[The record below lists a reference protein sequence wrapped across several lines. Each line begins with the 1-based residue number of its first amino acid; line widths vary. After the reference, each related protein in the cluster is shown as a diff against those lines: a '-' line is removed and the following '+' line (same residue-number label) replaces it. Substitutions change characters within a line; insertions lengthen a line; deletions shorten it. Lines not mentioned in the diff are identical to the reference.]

1 MVGHQGRD
9 RRSSRKC
16 CSPKEIDGMITSFN
30 SLIRKHQ
37 KQLIVVLTGLA
48 MFSFI
53 FLDPSM
59 TGSGGSL
66 PLPLATMLVAAVCG
80 GGMWFIGYPRGKGVE
95 FAGWGALVGAVVAVF
110 SLRSAGEVPVVATNA
125 HNYSAQ
131 DMQQLANDRQIANR
145 FAFLAGQKSGSRMA
159 AGFGD
164 TSERSL
170 VMKDL
175 LHREAEKMGLKLGDA
190 AVNEWITQ
198 ITNDA
203 LSKADYRS
211 ILRELMVGEAKL
223 FEILGDELEAQMAF
237 QLSTPSAAAVS
248 RQSRQG
254 WMLQT
259 PEKYYEYHKM
269 LNQRERL
276 RVIELPVSEF
286 VSQVP
291 DPTDG
296 QLLAFFDQHKA
307 TPPSPDGTPGFLQPR
322 KVQLAYLVADF
333 ETNYERYESLA
344 AQPTEEDVIAYY
356 EANKERYRIRSIP
369 DFPEFPGGDAEAPAD
384 AMSPANQ
391 PAVEAPV
398 LPAPDASSP
407 ATPEPEK
414 ADAEKPAN
422 EKPAEEPKSEP
433 KAPAAEAPAPAGQ
446 AAIFEQPANDAAAAA
461 PAADEAAKP
470 EGEAKPAAEAP
481 AEQKP
486 AAEAPASE
494 KPAAP
499 ADAPA
504 QPAADPAIELPAP
517 AAAMPEIT
525 PEEPKYQELD
535 TALQLEIREEL
546 LKARAFEKAQEA
558 ANAAVAF
565 MQNLA
570 DEYLYAE
577 SDESRKKLADQF
589 PGKLKDY
596 AAEHGLRYEETSLL
610 TQQQLIISTDYTIGS
625 AVDPASLGDP
635 RGGTTVALR
644 AFESELLF
652 QPMRAD
658 SQLKR
663 QAYAYWKVQDVSQRT
678 PALDDVRAE
687 VVEGW
692 KFDQARSLAKSRAE
706 QLAKLV
712 EGAGTDWSAALAGE
726 TLAGEGT
733 PAVTVRESSPF
744 TWVSRPLT
752 VPQQTFTTGGEIQL
766 SNIDAV
772 PQVGSDF
779 MRKVFDEMKPLDVAV
794 VANQPRSAFYVV
806 QPFDRDGSGDTPTD
820 EIATAAMRQQFLEDG
835 RKDPSGLFGRVLVIP
850 QFGPFPMLTPYD
862 TLSMEPQQQVERAW
876 LEEFERKYA
885 IAWPEANPDIAPD
898 ALEE

>member
-1 MVGHQGRD
+1 
-9 RRSSRKC
+9 
-16 CSPKEIDGMITSFN
+16 MITSFN

-59 TGSGGSL
+59 TGSGGGL
-66 PLPLATMLVAAVCG
+66 PLPLAVMLVAAVCA
-80 GGMWFIGYPRGKGVE
+80 GGMWFIGYPRGKGME

-110 SLRSAGEVPVVATNA
+110 SLRSSGEVPVVATNA
-125 HNYSAQ
+125 HNYTAQ
-131 DMQQLANDRQIANR
+131 DMQRLANERQIANR

-175 LHREAEKMGLKLGDA
+175 LHREAESMGLKLGDA

-203 LSKADYRS
+203 LSKADYRG

-286 VSQVP
+286 VKQVP

-296 QLLAFFDQHKA
+296 QLLAFFDQHKG
-307 TPPSPDGTPGFLQPR
+307 TPPGPDGTPGFLQPR

-333 ETNYERYESLA
+333 ETNYEHYESLA
-344 AQPTEEDVIAYY
+344 AQPTEEDVVAYY

-369 DFPEFPGGDAEAPAD
+369 DFPEFPSGDTEAPAD

-391 PAVEAPV
+391 PGVEAPV
-398 LPAPDASSP
+398 LPAPDATSP
-407 ATPEPEK
+407 ATPESDAEK

-422 EKPAEEPKSEP
+422 EKPADEKSDAEKPTEEPKGSAE
-433 KAPAAEAPAPAGQ
+433 EAPAPAGQ
-446 AAIFEQPANDAAAAA
+446 AAIFEQPANDAAAEPA
-461 PAADEAAKP
+461 PAADEP
-470 EGEAKPAAEAP
+470 AKPAAEAP
-481 AEQKP
+481 AEEKP

-494 KPAAP
+494 KPAEST
-499 ADAPA
+499 DAPA
-504 QPAADPAIELPAP
+504 QPGADPAIELPAP
-517 AAAMPEIT
+517 AAALPEIK

-535 TALQLEIREEL
+535 TALQLEIREQL
-546 LKARAFEKAQEA
+546 LKERAFEKAQEA

-577 SDESRKKLADQF
+577 SDKAREALAKQF
-589 PGKLKDY
+589 PAKLKDY

-663 QAYAYWKVQDVSQRT
+663 QAYAYWKVQDVNQRV

-687 VVEGW
+687 VVESW

-712 EGAGTDWSAALAGE
+712 EGAGTDWAAALAGE
-726 TLAGEGT
+726 TVAGEGT

-772 PQVGSDF
+772 PQVGGDF

-794 VANQPRSAFYVV
+794 LPNQPRSAFYVV

-820 EIATAAMRQQFLEDG
+820 EIAIAAMRQQFLEEG
-835 RKDPSGLFGRVLVIP
+835 RQDPSRLFGRVLVIP

-885 IAWPEANPDIAPD
+885 IAWPAANPDVAPD
-898 ALEE
+898 ALE

>member
-1 MVGHQGRD
+1 
-9 RRSSRKC
+9 
-16 CSPKEIDGMITSFN
+16 MITSFN
-30 SLIRKHQ
+30 TLIRKHQ

-59 TGSGGSL
+59 TGSGGGL
-66 PLPLATMLVAAVCG
+66 PLPLAVMLVAAVCG
-80 GGMWFIGYPRGKGVE
+80 GGMWFVGYPRGKGME
-95 FAGWGALVGAVVAVF
+95 FAGWGALVGAVIAVF
-110 SLRSAGEVPVVATNA
+110 SLRSVGETPVVATSA

-131 DMQQLANDRQIANR
+131 DLQQLANDRQIANR

-175 LHREAEKMGLKLGDA
+175 LHREAESMGLKLGDQ

-203 LSKADYRS
+203 LGKGDYRE
-211 ILRELMVGEAKL
+211 ILRELMVGEARL
-223 FEILGDELEAQMAF
+223 FDILAAELEAQMAF

-276 RVIELPVSEF
+276 RVIEVPVSEF
-286 VSQVP
+286 VKQVP

-296 QLLAFFDQHKA
+296 QLLAFFDQHKG
-307 TPPSPDGTPGFLQPR
+307 TLPGPDGTPGFLQPR

-333 ETNYERYESLA
+333 ETNYERYEGLA
-344 AQPTEEDVIAYY
+344 AQPTDEDVVAYY

-369 DFPEFPGGDAEAPAD
+369 DFPEFPGGDADAPAD

-391 PAVEAPV
+391 PGLEAPV
-398 LPAPDASSP
+398 LPAPDANAP
-407 ATPEPEK
+407 AAPEGDAEK
-414 ADAEKPAN
+414 ADAEKPVN
-422 EKPAEEPKSEP
+422 EKSDSEKPAEEPKAE
-433 KAPAAEAPAPAGQ
+433 KDPAAEAPAPSGQ
-446 AAIFEQPANDAAAAA
+446 AAIFEQPANDAAAEPA
-461 PAADEAAKP
+461 PAADEP
-470 EGEAKPAAEAP
+470 AKPAAEAP
-481 AEQKP
+481 AEEKPAPEKP
-486 AAEAPASE
+486 AAESPASE

-499 ADAPA
+499 ADTPA

-517 AAAMPEIT
+517 APAMPEVT

-535 TALQLEIREEL
+535 EALKLEIREQL
-546 LKARAFEKAQEA
+546 LKERAFEKAQEA
-558 ANAAVAF
+558 ANAAAAF

-577 SDESRKKLADQF
+577 SEEARKALAEQF
-589 PGKLKDY
+589 ETKLKDY
-596 AAEHGLRYEETSLL
+596 AAEHGLRYEQTDLL
-610 TQQQLIISTDYTIGS
+610 TQQQLIISTDYTIGA

-644 AFESELLF
+644 AFESSLLY

-663 QAYAYWKVQDVSQRT
+663 QSYAYWKIQDVNQRT
-678 PALDDVRAE
+678 PELDEVRAE

-692 KFDQARSLAKSRAE
+692 KFDQARSLAKARAE

-712 EGAGTDWSAALAGE
+712 EGAGADWNAALAGE
-726 TLAGEGT
+726 TVAGEGT
-733 PAVTVRESSPF
+733 SAVAVRESSPF
-744 TWVSRPLT
+744 TWVSRPRT

-766 SNIDAV
+766 SSIDAV
-772 PQVGSDF
+772 PQVGGEF
-779 MRKVFDEMKPLDVAV
+779 MRKVFDEMKPQEVAV
-794 VANQPRSAFYVV
+794 LPNQPRSAFYVV

-820 EIATAAMRQQFLEDG
+820 EIATAAMRQQFLEEG
-835 RKDPSGLFGRVLVIP
+835 RQDPSRLFGRVLVIP

-885 IAWPEANPDIAPD
+885 IAWPSANPDVAPD
-898 ALEE
+898 ALE